1 MNIVASEAVN
11 ISSVIVGV
19 QPAAAPAVRAE
30 LENLA
35 GVEVHAVADD
45 GRMIVTIETAGDGAT
60 AQTFEVIRQLPGVLS
75 AAMVYHQFESDPDGE
90 A

>member
-1 MNIVASEAVN
+1 MNTVASRAVN

-19 QPAAAPAVRAE
+19 RPDAAAAVRSC
-30 LENLA
+30 LEGLT
-35 GVEVHAVADD
+35 GVEVHGVAED
-45 GRMIVTIETAGDGAT
+45 GRMIVTIESEGDQST
-60 AQTFEVIRQLPGVLS
+60 VETFEAIRQLPGVLS

>member
-1 MNIVASEAVN
+1 MNTVASQAVN

-19 QPAAAPAVRAE
+19 VPDSGPAVRSR
-30 LENLA
+30 LEEFS
-35 GVEVHAVADD
+35 GVEVHAVTEE
-45 GRMIVTIETAGDGAT
+45 GRMIVTIESDGDQAT
-60 AQTFEVIRQLPGVLS
+60 VQTFEAIRQLPGVLS